1 MKWNNCKEG
10 QPDTSGRYLV
20 INVNAQSYK
29 GGGFAEDVMTVAH
42 WENDRYRMGEDPNNR
57 LSRWIMTDEEF
68 GVLEGEPTHWLHL
81 PNPPNEE

>member
-29 GGGFAEDVMTVAH
+29 FDGIGEDVMTVAN
-42 WENDRYRMGEDPNNR
+42 WENDRYRMGEDPNNE
-57 LSRWIMTDEEF
+57 LSRWYLTDGELEW
-68 GVLEGEPTHWLHL
+68 LEGEPTHWMHL
-81 PNPPNEE
+81 PYPPTT